1 MQSKKVLD
9 VISIAKT
16 FNALPSDVIGLS
28 KDDPYTRY
36 CFDEACTY
44 LYSKMQPDKDGHTQK
59 PVFEEDRK
67 KTKSK
72 HNNPGLELLLSKEK

>member
-44 LYSKMQPDKDGHTQK
+44 LYSMMQPDKDGHTK
-59 PVFEEDRK
+59 EPIFEEDRK
-67 KTKSK
+67 KKETKY
-72 HNNPGLELLLSKEK
+72 NNPGLELLLGKE